1 MVYYFL
7 HLQYIKRIINGVV
20 TAFVMINISNPPK
33 TPAPA
38 SVEQYSRNVDF
49 PQIEAMRPLLF

>member
-7 HLQYIKRIINGVV
+7 HLQYIKAYYHGVV
-20 TAFVMINISNPPK
+20 TAFVMINISNPPEN
-33 TPAPA
+33 ARSA

-49 PQIEAMRPLLF
+49 PQI